1 VKHIHFIVNPI
12 AGSGKNKLELEYLYS
27 FFDKK
32 NYIITIKTT
41 KHKKHAIELAKNSII
56 EKADVIIACG
66 GDGTINEVASSLV
79 NTAIPLGIIPIGSG
93 NGLAS
98 NLKIPKTIEKAIKK
112 IIINDQIKIDVGV
125 INNHYFFSN
134 CGVGFD
140 ASVVKNYEA
149 SERRKLSSY
158 ISASL
163 KSIREINYKDNVEI
177 VINKKTINIK
187 PFMIFMS
194 NSNEMG
200 YNFSLTPKASL
211 TDGLFDVLIISKIRR
226 LKLLL
231 FGLLFLFKKQH
242 LLKEVQSFQAK
253 KLTIKSQENSF
264 FTTQIDGELYYIDT
278 NTISVSLLE
287 KRLNV
292 II

>member
-1 VKHIHFIVNPI
+1 VKHIHFIINPI
-12 AGSGKNKLELEYLYS
+12 AGSGKKTLEPEYLYS
-27 FFDKK
+27 FFDKDI
-32 NYIITIKTT
+32 YTITIK
-41 KHKKHAIELAKNSII
+41 KSNYKKHAIELTKESVI
-56 EKADVIIACG
+56 EKADTIIACG

-98 NLKIPKTIEKAIKK
+98 NLNIPKEIEKAIRK
-112 IIINDQIKIDVGV
+112 IIDNEQLKIDVGMF
-125 INNHYFFSN
+125 NNHYFFSN

-200 YNFSLTPKASL
+200 YNFSLTPRASL
-211 TDGLFDVLIISKIRR
+211 TDGLLDVLVISKIGR
-226 LKLLL
+226 LKLFL
-231 FGLLFLFKKQH
+231 FGLLFLFKKQY
-242 LLKEVQSFQAK
+242 LLKEVQSFQTK
-253 KLTIKSQENSF
+253 KLTIKSQENSS
-264 FTTQIDGELYYIDT
+264 FTTQIDGELHYIDT
-278 NTISVSLLE
+278 NTISVSLLD
-287 KRLNV
+287 KSLNV